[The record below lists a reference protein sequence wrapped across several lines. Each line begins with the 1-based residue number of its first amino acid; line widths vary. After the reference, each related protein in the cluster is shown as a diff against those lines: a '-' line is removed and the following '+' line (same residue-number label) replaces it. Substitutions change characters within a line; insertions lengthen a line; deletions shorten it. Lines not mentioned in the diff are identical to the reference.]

1 MTCRWP
7 DGFRCR
13 HCGVAEAF
21 ELPRRG
27 LWQCKGCGRQTSVT
41 AGTVLHRT
49 RLPLAVWF
57 WASSLVTTHTPGL
70 SAVPLPRQLGLS
82 YETAW
87 GPRHKLRRA
96 MVNPQ
101 REALTEQA
109 EVGNSVGEGQR
120 VAGGVE

>member
-49 RLPLAVWF
+49 RLPLTVWF
-57 WASSLVTTHTPGL
+57 WARSEEHTSELQSLMRISYAVFCLKKKKLKLTKCYMYTNKTYDSITHMT
-70 SAVPLPRQLGLS
+70 
-82 YETAW
+82 
-87 GPRHKLRRA
+87 
-96 MVNPQ
+96 
-101 REALTEQA
+101 
-109 EVGNSVGEGQR
+109 
-120 VAGGVE
+120 